1 MHPSQAGATGNELH
15 ITTVS
20 VKAFAGQRPGTS
32 GLRKKTR
39 EFMQPGY
46 VEAFVQSTFN
56 AMRRPVSGDLSKSTL
71 VVGGDGRYYN
81 KEAIQK
87 IIHIAIGNEFGRVLV
102 ARGGILSTPAMSA
115 VIRRRKAYG
124 GLILSASHNPGG
136 IDADFGI
143 KYNVSNGG
151 PAPEDV
157 TERIYEFTQR
167 INHYY
172 WFQCDD
178 IEINKIGKHT
188 YAATEIEVFD
198 PLADYTALMSELF
211 DFDALRKF
219 FANGF
224 RMVFDGMHGS
234 TGPVAIHILEEQLG
248 APKGTVINGIPLEDF
263 AGKHPDPNLVY
274 AADLVHRMAAP
285 DAPDLGAANDADGDR
300 NMILGRNVFVG
311 PGDSLAVIAEHGQQ
325 LIPGYRAGLSGI
337 ARSMPTSTA
346 ADRVAK
352 ALNIPIY
359 ETPTGWKYF
368 GSLMDAG
375 LCTVCGEESF
385 GTGSNHIRE
394 KDGFWAV
401 MCWLS
406 ILCETRKS
414 VAEIMTQHWARF
426 GRSYFQ
432 RHDYEGLNLPAANQM
447 NEQMRALL
455 PGLTG
460 KDFGSSR
467 ITAADDFTYTDPVD
481 HSVTPNAGIR
491 ILLEDGSR
499 VVFRLSGTGTQG
511 ATLRVYLERFA
522 REYDQDSSKMVA
534 QLAAS
539 IRQLLRLKERFNR
552 EDPDVIT

>member
-1 MHPSQAGATGNELH
+1 MLPSQAGATGNELN

-20 VKAFAGQRPGTS
+20 VKPFAGQRPGTS

-46 VEAFVQSTFN
+46 LEAFVQSTFN

-87 IIHIAIGNEFGRVLV
+87 ILHIAIGNEFGRVLV

-143 KYNVSNGG
+143 KYNVANGG
-151 PAPEDV
+151 PAPEDI

-178 IEINKIGKHT
+178 IEIDKAGKQT
-188 YAATEIEVFD
+188 YAATEVEVID

-219 FANGF
+219 FRNGF

-234 TGPVAIHILEEQLG
+234 TGPYAVHILEEQLG

-274 AADLVHRMAAP
+274 AADLVHRMEAG

-300 NMILGRNVFVG
+300 NMILGRNVFVS
-311 PGDSLAVIAEHGQQ
+311 PGDSLAVIAEHAGQ
-325 LIPGYRAGLSGI
+325 LIPGYRVGLSGI

-352 ALNIPIY
+352 ALSIPLY

-401 MCWLS
+401 LCWIS
-406 ILCETRKS
+406 ILCELRKS
-414 VAEIMTQHWARF
+414 VAEVMTQHWARF

-432 RHDYEGLNLPAANQM
+432 RHDYEGLNLSAANQM
-447 NEQMRALL
+447 SEELRALL
-455 PGLTG
+455 PGLAG

-481 HSVTPNAGIR
+481 RNITPNAGIR

-511 ATLRVYLERFA
+511 ATLRVYLERFT
-522 REYDQDSSKMVA
+522 REYDKDSTQMVA

-539 IRQLLRLKERFNR
+539 IRQFLRLKERFNR

>member
-1 MHPSQAGATGNELH
+1 MHPSHAGAPGNELN

-32 GLRKKTR
+32 GLRKKTK

-46 VEAFVQSTFN
+46 VEAFVQSVFN
-56 AMRRPVSGDLSKSTL
+56 AMRRPVSGDFSKSTL
-71 VVGGDGRYYN
+71 VIGGDGRYYN

-87 IIHIAIGNEFGRVLV
+87 ILHIAIGNEFGRVMV

-115 VIRRRKAYG
+115 VIRRRNAFG

-157 TERIYEFTQR
+157 TERIYEFTER

-178 IEINKIGKHT
+178 IQIDKIGKRT
-188 YAATEIEVFD
+188 YAATEVEVFD
-198 PLADYTALMSELF
+198 PLADYTALMTELF

-219 FANGF
+219 FAGGF

-234 TGPVAIHILEEQLG
+234 TGPVAVHILEEQLG
-248 APKGTVINGIPLEDF
+248 APKGTVVNGIPLEDF

-274 AADLVHRMAAP
+274 AADLVRRMAAP

-311 PGDSLAVIAEHGQQ
+311 PGDSLAVIAEHAAQ

-406 ILCETRKS
+406 ILCATRKS
-414 VAEIMTQHWARF
+414 VAEIMTRHWTRF

-432 RHDYEGLNLPAANQM
+432 RHDYEGLNLTAANQM
-447 NEQMRALL
+447 NDEMRALL
-455 PGLTG
+455 PGLAG
-460 KDFGSSR
+460 KDFASSR
-467 ITAADDFTYTDPVD
+467 IAAADDFTYTDPVD
-481 HSVTPNAGIR
+481 RSVTPNAGIR
-491 ILLEDGSR
+491 LLLEDGSR

-522 REYDQDSSKMVA
+522 PDHDQDSFKMVA
-534 QLAAS
+534 QLATS

>member
-1 MHPSQAGATGNELH
+1 MHPSHAGAPGNELN

-32 GLRKKTR
+32 GLRKKTK

-46 VEAFVQSTFN
+46 VEAFVQSVFN
-56 AMRRPVSGDLSKSTL
+56 AMRRPVSGDFSKSTL
-71 VVGGDGRYYN
+71 VIGGDGRYYN

-87 IIHIAIGNEFGRVLV
+87 ILHIAIGNEFGRVLV

-115 VIRRRKAYG
+115 VIRRRNAFG

-157 TERIYEFTQR
+157 TERIYEFTER

-178 IEINKIGKHT
+178 IQIDKIGKRT
-188 YAATEIEVFD
+188 YAATEVEVFD
-198 PLADYTALMSELF
+198 PLADYTALMTELF

-219 FANGF
+219 FAGGF

-234 TGPVAIHILEEQLG
+234 TGPVALHILEEQLG
-248 APKGTVINGIPLEDF
+248 APKGTVVNGIPLEDF

-274 AADLVHRMAAP
+274 AADLVRRMAAP

-311 PGDSLAVIAEHGQQ
+311 PGDSLAVIAEHAAQ

-406 ILCETRKS
+406 ILCATRKS
-414 VAEIMTQHWARF
+414 VAEIMTRHWTRF

-432 RHDYEGLNLPAANQM
+432 RHDYEGLNLTAANQM
-447 NEQMRALL
+447 NDEMRALL
-455 PGLTG
+455 PGLAG
-460 KDFGSSR
+460 KDFASSR
-467 ITAADDFTYTDPVD
+467 IAAADDFTYTDPVD
-481 HSVTPNAGIR
+481 RSVTPNAGIR
-491 ILLEDGSR
+491 LLLEDGSR

-522 REYDQDSSKMVA
+522 PDHDQDSFKMVA
-534 QLAAS
+534 QLATS

>member
-1 MHPSQAGATGNELH
+1 MHPSHAGAPGNELN

-32 GLRKKTR
+32 GLRKKTK

-46 VEAFVQSTFN
+46 VEAFVQSVFN
-56 AMRRPVSGDLSKSTL
+56 AMRRPVSGDFSKSTL
-71 VVGGDGRYYN
+71 VIGGDGRYYN

-87 IIHIAIGNEFGRVLV
+87 ILHIAIGNEFGRVMV

-115 VIRRRKAYG
+115 VIRRRNAFG

-157 TERIYEFTQR
+157 TERIYEFTER

-178 IEINKIGKHT
+178 IQIDKIGKRT
-188 YAATEIEVFD
+188 YAATEVEVFD
-198 PLADYTALMSELF
+198 PLADYTALMTELF

-219 FANGF
+219 FAGGF

-234 TGPVAIHILEEQLG
+234 TGPVALHILEEQLG
-248 APKGTVINGIPLEDF
+248 APKGTVVNGIPLEDF

-274 AADLVHRMAAP
+274 AADLVRRMAAP

-311 PGDSLAVIAEHGQQ
+311 PGDSLAVIAEHAAQ

-406 ILCETRKS
+406 ILCATRKS
-414 VAEIMTQHWARF
+414 VAEIMTRHWTRF

-432 RHDYEGLNLPAANQM
+432 RHDYEGLNLTAANRM
-447 NEQMRALL
+447 NDEMRALL
-455 PGLTG
+455 PGLAG
-460 KDFGSSR
+460 KDFASSR
-467 ITAADDFTYTDPVD
+467 IAAADDFTYTDPVD
-481 HSVTPNAGIR
+481 RSVTPNAGIR
-491 ILLEDGSR
+491 LLLEDGSR

-522 REYDQDSSKMVA
+522 PDHDQDSFKMVA
-534 QLAAS
+534 QLATS